1 MDASARFGAQLHF
14 RPVSRYPMGMLERNF
29 QGGLEELGV
38 TDGRIL
44 VAVSGGRDSMVLLDL
59 LHRCMP
65 ALGLRGVVGHVNH
78 GLRGRESDADEAH
91 TREVAQRLEM
101 PLLSRRIDPEAV
113 RRTGPSR
120 ERPTLEEASRNLR
133 REALTVMAEEGGCD
147 WIATAHHAGDQ
158 AETVLLRLLR
168 GTSPDGLRAM
178 TAQSR
183 DGRWLKPLL
192 RVPPEAIQD
201 WASTRDVQWRED
213 ASNQDPRFARNRLR
227 LEWIP
232 KLSETFNPQL
242 LRALSDFAEAQGRDL
257 EWIEGLVEEASK
269 EWFEIGDAGIRFALD
284 GWESLPEALARRLVR
299 RALIEV
305 GLARDIT
312 RTHLLRVL
320 DFLRR
325 GRSAPRNKRLE
336 LPGGFSIRR
345 HDECFE
351 LAATTGAK
359 GFDRHENARV
369 HRRN

>member
-1 MDASARFGAQLHF
+1 MLVRDCQRELEGFGIAD
-14 RPVSRYPMGMLERNF
+14 
-29 QGGLEELGV
+29 GG
-38 TDGRIL
+38 IL
-44 VAVSGGRDSMVLLDL
+44 IAVSAGRDSMVLLDL

-65 ALGLRGVVGHVNH
+65 ALRLRGVVAHVNH
-78 GLRGRESDADEAH
+78 GLRDLESDADEEH
-91 TREVAQRLEM
+91 TRQIAQALGM
-101 PLLSRRIDPEAV
+101 PILTRRIDPQAARQV
-113 RRTGPSR
+113 GSSR

-133 REALTVMAEEGGCD
+133 REALVEMAAEAKCA
-147 WIATAHHAGDQ
+147 WIATAHHVGDQ

-178 TAQSR
+178 TARSR

-192 RVPPEAIQD
+192 QVAPDAIQE
-201 WASTRDVQWRED
+201 WATTQGIQWRED
-213 ASNQDPRFARNRLR
+213 ASNQDRRFARNRLR
-227 LEWIP
+227 LDWIP

-269 EWFEIGDAGIRFALD
+269 QWFEIGETGIRFALD

-325 GRSAPRNKRLE
+325 GRKAPRNKRLE

-345 HDECFE
+345 LDECFE
-351 LAATTGAK
+351 LAQASLAK
-359 GFDRHENARV
+359 GSGWHENAKV
-369 HRRN
+369 HGRD